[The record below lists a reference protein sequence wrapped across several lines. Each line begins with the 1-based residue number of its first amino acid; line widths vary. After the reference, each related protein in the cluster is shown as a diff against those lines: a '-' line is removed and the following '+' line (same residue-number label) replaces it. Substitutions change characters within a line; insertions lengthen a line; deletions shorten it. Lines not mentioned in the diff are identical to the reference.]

1 MATVLC
7 CLGMV
12 FNKREAWCLDD
23 EVDVASTM
31 VKEQSH
37 MVKTWRLKV
46 FFFTSGNNEATESF
60 VCSGLESLFKTSHF
74 VLLW

>member
-1 MATVLC
+1 MAAVLC

-60 VCSGLESLFKTSHF
+60 VCSGLESLFKTSRF